1 MKLLTVSIAAY
12 NVEAYLEKCL
22 NSLLIPSPER
32 LEVLIQNDGSKDG
45 TARIAQSFEER
56 WPNVFRLVN
65 KENGGYG
72 STINNSLRMATGK
85 YFKQLDADDWYDRES
100 FAAFVDMLETVDADC
115 VYSPYT
121 EVIEPDMHTRP
132 RQIKDLTPG
141 LRCPGELMKERSFKQ
156 MHALAYRTEFLRAQ
170 GISIQEKC
178 FYTDQE
184 YVIYPLVR
192 AQSVYVWDRPVYCY
206 RLGRDGQSVSL
217 AGLRKHHEDHL
228 RVLKRMIGF
237 LDTIREEQPA
247 MAEVLT
253 EHVHVLLWTQFTLYL
268 AMGGRKRELK
278 ELDLWLKK
286 EHPALYDGKNPYVG
300 KRLKLL
306 RATGYHLYPLL
317 RVKGDPFAV
326 QG

>member
-22 NSLLIPSPER
+22 NSLLIPDLQR
-32 LEVLIQNDGSKDG
+32 LEVLIQNDGSKDA
-45 TARIAQSFEER
+45 TARIAAEFEKKY
-56 WPNVFRLVN
+56 PGVFRLVN

-72 STINNSLRMATGK
+72 STINNSLSMAEGK
-85 YFKQLDADDWYDRES
+85 YFKQLDGDDWYDTEN
-100 FAAFVDMLETVDADC
+100 FAAFVDLLGTVDADC

-121 EVIEPDMHTRP
+121 EVIEPDMRQRP
-132 RQIKDLTPG
+132 RQIVDLTPG
-141 LRCPGELMKERSFKQ
+141 LRDPAQLMGERSFKQ

-237 LDTIREEQPA
+237 LDAIKEEQPA
-247 MAEVLT
+247 MVEALT

-268 AMGGRKRELK
+268 AMGDRKQELK
-278 ELDLWLKK
+278 ALDLWLKK
-286 EHPALYDGKNPYVG
+286 EHPELYSGKNPYVG

-306 RATGYHLYPLL
+306 RATGYGLYPWLT
-317 RVKGDPFAV
+317 VKGDPFAV

>member
-22 NSLLIPSPER
+22 NSLLIPDLQR
-32 LEVLIQNDGSKDG
+32 LEVLIQNDGSKDA
-45 TARIAQSFEER
+45 TARIGEEFEKKY
-56 WPNVFRLVN
+56 PGVFRLVN

-72 STINNSLRMATGK
+72 STINNSLSMAEGK
-85 YFKQLDADDWYDRES
+85 YFKQLDGDDWYDREN
-100 FAAFVDMLETVDADC
+100 FAAFVDMLGAVDADC

-121 EVIEPDMHTRP
+121 EVIEPDMRQRP
-132 RQIKDLTPG
+132 RQIMDLTPG
-141 LRCPGELMKERSFKQ
+141 FRSAGELMKERSFKQ

-170 GISIQEKC
+170 GVSIQEKC

-237 LDTIREEQPA
+237 LDAIKEEQPA
-247 MAEVLT
+247 MVEALR

-268 AMGGRKRELK
+268 AMGDRKQELK
-278 ELDLWLKK
+278 ALDLWLKK
-286 EHPALYDGKNPYVG
+286 KHPELYSGKNPYVG

-306 RATGYHLYPLL
+306 RATGYSLYPWLT
-317 RVKGDPFAV
+317 VKGDPFAV

>member
-22 NSLLIPSPER
+22 NSLLIPDLQR
-32 LEVLIQNDGSKDG
+32 LEVLIQNDGSKDA
-45 TARIAQSFEER
+45 TARIGEEFEKKY
-56 WPNVFRLVN
+56 PGVFRLVN

-72 STINNSLRMATGK
+72 STINNSLSMAEGK
-85 YFKQLDADDWYDRES
+85 YFKQLDGDDWYDTEN
-100 FAAFVDMLETVDADC
+100 FAAFVDMLGAVDADC

-121 EVIEPDMHTRP
+121 EVIEPDMCQRP

-141 LRCPGELMKERSFKQ
+141 FRPAGELMKERSFKQ

-170 GISIQEKC
+170 GVSIQEKC

-237 LDTIREEQPA
+237 LDAIKEEKPA
-247 MAEVLT
+247 MVEALR

-268 AMGGRKRELK
+268 AMGDRKQELK
-278 ELDLWLKK
+278 ALDLWLKK
-286 EHPALYDGKNPYVG
+286 EHPELYSGKNPYVG

-306 RATGYHLYPLL
+306 RATGYSLYPWLT
-317 RVKGDPFAV
+317 VKGDPFAV

>member
-22 NSLLIPSPER
+22 NSLLIPDLQR
-32 LEVLIQNDGSKDG
+32 LEVLIQNDGSKDA
-45 TARIAQSFEER
+45 TARIGEAFEKKY
-56 WPNVFRLVN
+56 PGVFRLVN

-72 STINNSLRMATGK
+72 STINNSLSMAEGK
-85 YFKQLDADDWYDRES
+85 YFKQLDGDDWYDTEN
-100 FAAFVDMLETVDADC
+100 FAAFVDMLGAVDADC

-121 EVIEPDMHTRP
+121 EVIEPDMRQRP
-132 RQIKDLTPG
+132 RQIVDLTPG
-141 LRCPGELMKERSFKQ
+141 LRDPAQLMGERSFKQ

-170 GISIQEKC
+170 GVSIQEKC

-237 LDTIREEQPA
+237 LDVIKEEQPA
-247 MAEVLT
+247 MVEALR

-268 AMGGRKRELK
+268 AMGDRKQELK
-278 ELDLWLKK
+278 ALDLWLKK
-286 EHPALYDGKNPYVG
+286 EHPELYSGKNPYVG

-306 RATGYHLYPLL
+306 RATGYSLYPWLT
-317 RVKGDPFAV
+317 VKGDPFAV

>member
-22 NSLLIPSPER
+22 NSLLIPDLQR
-32 LEVLIQNDGSKDG
+32 LEVLIQNDGSKDA
-45 TARIAQSFEER
+45 TARIAAEFEKKY
-56 WPNVFRLVN
+56 PGVFRLVN

-72 STINNSLRMATGK
+72 STINNSLSMAEGK
-85 YFKQLDADDWYDRES
+85 YFKQLDGDDWYDTEN
-100 FAAFVDMLETVDADC
+100 FAAFVDLLGTVDADC

-121 EVIEPDMHTRP
+121 EVIEPDMRQRP
-132 RQIKDLTPG
+132 RQIMDLTPG
-141 LRCPGELMKERSFKQ
+141 LRDPAQLMGERSFKQ

-237 LDTIREEQPA
+237 LDAIKEEQPA
-247 MAEVLT
+247 MVEALT

-268 AMGGRKRELK
+268 AMGDRKQELK
-278 ELDLWLKK
+278 ALDLWLKK
-286 EHPALYDGKNPYVG
+286 EHPELYSGKNPYVG

-306 RATGYHLYPLL
+306 RATGYGLYPWLT
-317 RVKGDPFAV
+317 VKGDPFAV

>member
-22 NSLLIPSPER
+22 NSLLIPDLQR
-32 LEVLIQNDGSKDG
+32 LEVLIQNDGSKDA
-45 TARIAQSFEER
+45 TARIGEEFEKKY
-56 WPNVFRLVN
+56 PGVFRLVN

-72 STINNSLRMATGK
+72 STINNSLSMAEGK
-85 YFKQLDADDWYDRES
+85 YFKQLDGDDWYDTEN
-100 FAAFVDMLETVDADC
+100 FAAFVDMLGTVDADC

-121 EVIEPDMHTRP
+121 EVIEPDMRQRP
-132 RQIKDLTPG
+132 RQIMDLTPG
-141 LRCPGELMKERSFKQ
+141 LRDPAQLMRERSFKQ

-170 GISIQEKC
+170 GVSIQERC

-237 LDTIREEQPA
+237 LDVIKEEQPA
-247 MAEVLT
+247 MVEALR

-268 AMGGRKRELK
+268 AMGDRKQELK
-278 ELDLWLKK
+278 ALDLWLKK
-286 EHPALYDGKNPYVG
+286 EHPELYSGKNPYVG

-306 RATGYHLYPLL
+306 RATGYSLYPWLT
-317 RVKGDPFAV
+317 VKGDPFAV

>member
-22 NSLLIPSPER
+22 NSLLIPDLQR
-32 LEVLIQNDGSKDG
+32 LEVLIQNDGSKDA
-45 TARIAQSFEER
+45 TARIGEEFEKKY
-56 WPNVFRLVN
+56 PGVFRLVN

-72 STINNSLRMATGK
+72 STINNSLSMAEGK
-85 YFKQLDADDWYDRES
+85 YFKQLDGDDWYDTEN
-100 FAAFVDMLETVDADC
+100 FAAFVDMLGAVDADC

-121 EVIEPDMHTRP
+121 EVIEPDMRQRP
-132 RQIKDLTPG
+132 RQIMDLTPG
-141 LRCPGELMKERSFKQ
+141 LRDPAQLMGERSFKQ

-170 GISIQEKC
+170 GVSIQEKC

-237 LDTIREEQPA
+237 LDAIKEEQPA
-247 MAEVLT
+247 MVEALR

-268 AMGGRKRELK
+268 AMGDRKQELK
-278 ELDLWLKK
+278 ALDLWLKK
-286 EHPALYDGKNPYVG
+286 EHPELYSGKNPYVG

-306 RATGYHLYPLL
+306 RATGYSLYPWLT
-317 RVKGDPFAV
+317 VKGDPFAV